1 MHYSGADLTDWM
13 PFLLAALALLA
24 SPGPTNTLLAA
35 SGAAAGFIRSLKLL
49 LAESA
54 GYAIAITVIALLI
67 GPAIAGSPLAGT
79 ILKLVA
85 SAWLI
90 WSAWHLWREG
100 SDTLARAAPVKFVRV
115 FVTTLLNP
123 KAIVFALVI
132 VPHLK
137 DGRIAEALPYLGA
150 LLLLIACVA
159 VCWIATGAA
168 IRASQRADAG
178 LMRKIGAAALAL
190 FGVLLSGSVLA
201 SAGR

>member
-1 MHYSGADLTDWM
+1 MTDWIA
-13 PFLLAALALLA
+13 FLFASLALLA
-24 SPGPTNTLLAA
+24 SPGPTNRLLAA
-35 SGAAAGFIRSLKLL
+35 SGAAAGFIGSLKLL

-54 GYAIAITVIALLI
+54 GYAIAIAVIALLI
-67 GPAIAGSPLAGT
+67 GPAVAGSPLAGT

-90 WSAWHLWREG
+90 WSAWQLWREG
-100 SDTLARAAPVKFVRV
+100 SDSLARAEPVKFVRV

-137 DGRIAEALPYLGA
+137 EGRIAEALPYLIA
-150 LLLLIACVA
+150 LLLLVACVA
-159 VCWIATGAA
+159 VCWIGTGAA
-168 IRASQRADAG
+168 IRATQRTDAG

-190 FGVLLSGSVLA
+190 FGVLLSSSALA
-201 SAGR
+201 AAGR

>member
-1 MHYSGADLTDWM
+1 MTAWPT
-13 PFLLAALALLA
+13 FLLAALALLA

-35 SGAAAGFIRSLKLL
+35 SGAAAGFVRSLKLL

-54 GYAIAITVIALLI
+54 GYAISITVLALVL
-67 GPAIAGSPLAGT
+67 GPVIAGSALAGT

-100 SDTLARAAPVKFVRV
+100 SNTLTQAEPVKFIRV
-115 FVTTLLNP
+115 FITTLLNP

-132 VPHLK
+132 VPYLK
-137 DGRIAEALPYLGA
+137 DGRVTEAAPYLAA
-150 LLLLIACVA
+150 LLALIACVA
-159 VCWIATGAA
+159 VCWIGTGAI
-168 IRASQRADAG
+168 IRASQAAGAG

-190 FGVLLSGSVLA
+190 FGVLLSGSVLTA
-201 SAGR
+201 AH

>member
-1 MHYSGADLTDWM
+1 M

-35 SGAAAGFIRSLKLL
+35 SGAAAGFVRSLKLL

-54 GYAIAITVIALLI
+54 GYAIAIGVVALVI
-67 GPAIAGSPLAGT
+67 GPAVAGSPLAGA

-90 WSAWHLWREG
+90 WSAWHLWQEG
-100 SDTLARAAPVKFVRV
+100 SNTLTRAEPVKFLRV
-115 FVTTLLNP
+115 FVTTFLNP

-132 VPHLK
+132 VPYLK
-137 DGRIAEALPYLGA
+137 EGRVAEALPYLGA

-168 IRASQRADAG
+168 IRASQVAG
-178 LMRKIGAAALAL
+178 AGVVRKIGAAALAL
-190 FGVLLSGSVLA
+190 FGVLLSGSVLT
-201 SAGR
+201 SAAR